1 MVEFGYQNLAMS
13 LIIQIDINIII
24 FKSFKLDLN
33 ESESPQGLVGIH

>member
-33 ESESPQGLVGIH
+33 E